1 VDNLK
6 IDISEEVMNKAINLT
21 RRIIDVFKEDPIEPL
36 TPDEVARL
44 ALYIRFI
51 IDVDQGNVTEEEFHE
66 LLSLSP
72 SNSNQL
78 H

>member
-1 VDNLK
+1 MDNLK
-6 IDISEEVMNKAINLT
+6 IDVSEETMNRAIDLT
-21 RRIIDVFKEDPIEPL
+21 RRIIDTFKEDPTEPL

-51 IDVDQGNVTEEEFHE
+51 IDVDQGNVTEEDFHE